1 MNVRNNLLA
10 ASVRRA
16 LLLGLSSTALIG
28 TVPAF
33 AQDADADESNET
45 TRMETIEVN
54 RTGTRI
60 RSATMET
67 AAPVAVIAAEQ
78 IESSGKLTIGDIL
91 QDTSFMAGAATNV
104 SVNNGGGDGAARVS
118 LRGLGDVRTL
128 LLLNGRRVVLQDV
141 NSMPAA
147 IIDRIDILKEG
158 ASSTYGSDA
167 VGGVV
172 NIITKS
178 DFDGARASI
187 DYGVSDQDDGA
198 RQGGNFTWGGATE
211 RGNVL
216 LNLNYNQ
223 QDAVS
228 AADRDYSRL
237 ALTLYSGEV
246 VVGGSSRTT
255 TGRYAVPRTLAAANG
270 ITCGG
275 TSATV
280 ALTRIDGRPGT
291 AFSDFRCFDNSI
303 DLFNYQAVGNYQ
315 LTPTERA
322 GLFVS
327 SSYDLTDDID
337 LYTQFRTQNTNS
349 NGQIA
354 PLPFDGRPAND
365 NVVLSANSIYNPFGV
380 DIIDSRLRLSRIGNR
395 RYTYATDLKEG
406 TVGARGFFGESSW
419 NWDVNY
425 TWGAYDQTATSTGYL
440 FSAGLVSALGP
451 SFIDAGGVA
460 RCGTPTAII
469 QGCTP
474 VDFFGAPPDP
484 NTPAGQAQLAALAG
498 ISPNATN
505 DTSRR
510 QRVAQGLFSG
520 DLFDLPAGTVAAAV
534 GFDYRQEDF
543 AFAPDALAII
553 NTNNFTCN
561 ISSEACTSP
570 TAGDDSVKELYAE
583 AFIPVLTDVRFA
595 KSLALTV
602 GSRWSDYQDA
612 GSSTNSKLG
621 LEWRPSDH
629 ILVRGTLA
637 EVFRAPNITE
647 RFQGLTA
654 FSASFTDPCNGYTGG
669 NAVACEN
676 VPTDGSF
683 NQTDSQLSAFLRGE
697 PTLQPEE
704 GHVATW
710 GIVYDPQWL
719 EGFSV
724 SVDVWRYQMEKVIAA
739 FGTQNIIDAC
749 FADANS
755 PFCGPEFW
763 QGRDENGEM
772 IRVFD
777 FNANV
782 GEWDTDGV
790 DVGVAYAF
798 DAGNWGNFR
807 ATVDATYINEF
818 NTRTIINGETQTSSS
833 LEGTFLSSANGG
845 LGNYS
850 RLRGFGNLSW
860 NYGNWQAN
868 WRTRY
873 VHGFEV
879 RNADAGIPGV
889 VLERGANTYHNLQV
903 GYDIKAWNTKV
914 QLGVDNLFDKQ
925 PPLLYQNNTLNGNT
939 DERTFDTVGRYFWI
953 NAAVN
958 F

>member
-1 MNVRNNLLA
+1 MKVKNNLLA
-10 ASVRRA
+10 ASVRHA
-16 LLLGLSSTALIG
+16 LLLGLSGTAL
-28 TVPAF
+28 VALPAF
-33 AQDADADESNET
+33 AQDAEGDDAKET

-60 RSATMET
+60 RSAAMET
-67 AAPVAVIAAEQ
+67 AAPVSVIGAEQ
-78 IESSGKLTIGDIL
+78 IEKSGKLTIGDIL

-118 LRGLGDVRTL
+118 LRGLGEVRTL

-141 NSMPAA
+141 NAMPAA

-158 ASSTYGSDA
+158 ASAVYGSDA

-172 NIITKS
+172 NIVTKS
-178 DFDGARASI
+178 DFDGAKVSV
-187 DYGVSDQDDGA
+187 DYGISDQDDGQ
-198 RQGGNFTWGGATE
+198 RVGGNFTWGGATE
-211 RGNVL
+211 RGNVM

-228 AADRDYSRL
+228 AADRDFSRL

-255 TGRYAVPRTLAAANG
+255 TGRYAVPRALAVSNG

-291 AFSDFRCFDNSI
+291 SFSDFRCFNNAT
-303 DLFNYQAVGNYQ
+303 DLFNYQAVGNYE

-322 GLFVS
+322 GLFVTS
-327 SSYDLTDDID
+327 NYNLTDSIG
-337 LYTQFRTQNTNS
+337 LYTQFRTQSTSS

-354 PLPFDGRPAND
+354 PLPFDGRASND
-365 NVVLSANSIYNPFGV
+365 NVVLSANSIYNPFGT
-380 DIIDSRLRLSRIGNR
+380 DITDGRLRLSRIGNR
-395 RYTYATDLKEG
+395 RYSYSTDLKEA
-406 TVGARGFFGESSW
+406 TLGARGFFGESSW
-419 NWDVNY
+419 SWDVNY
-425 TWGAYDQTATSTGYL
+425 TWGKYDQTLLSTGYL
-440 FSAGLVSALGP
+440 FSAGLQAALGP
-451 SFIDAGGVA
+451 SFIDAGGAA
-460 RCGTPTAII
+460 RCGVPGAII
-469 QGCTP
+469 AGCTP

-484 NTPAGQAQLAALAG
+484 STPAGQAQLEALAG

-510 QRVAQGLFSG
+510 LRTFSGAFAG
-520 DLFDLPAGTVAAAV
+520 DLFELPAGAVAAAV

-543 AFAPDALAII
+543 AFDPDALAVI
-553 NTNNFTCN
+553 NTDNFTCN
-561 ISSEACTSP
+561 ISSEACTDF

-583 AFIPVLTDVRFA
+583 AYVPLLTDASFA

-602 GSRWSDYQDA
+602 GTRWSDYQDA
-612 GSSTNSKLG
+612 GSTTNSKLG
-621 LEWRPSDH
+621 LEWRPTDG

-647 RFQGLTA
+647 RFQGLSA

-683 NQTDSQLSAFLRGE
+683 NQTDSQVSAFLQGNSA
-697 PTLQPEE
+697 LKPEE

-710 GIVYDPQWL
+710 GVVYDPEWL
-719 EGFSV
+719 EGFST
-724 SVDVWRYQMEKVIAA
+724 SVDVWRYQMKKVIAA
-739 FGTQNIIDAC
+739 FGTQNILDAC
-749 FADANS
+749 FVDPNS
-755 PFCGPEFW
+755 PFCGPDFW
-763 QGRDENGEM
+763 DGRDENGEI

-782 GEWDTDGV
+782 GEWDTNGFDFGA
-790 DVGVAYAF
+790 AYAF
-798 DAGNWGNFR
+798 ETGIGNFR
-807 ATVDATYINEF
+807 STLDMTYVNEF
-818 NTRTIINGETQTSSS
+818 NTRNVVNGVAGPRSS

-850 RLRGFGNLSW
+850 RWRGFATMGWNL
-860 NYGNWQAN
+860 GAWQAN

-889 VLERGANTYHNLQV
+889 VLERGATTYHNLQV
-903 GYDIKAWNTKV
+903 GYNLEAWNTKF
-914 QLGVDNLFDKQ
+914 QLGIDNLFDKQ
-925 PPLLYQNNTLNGNT
+925 PPILYQNNTLNGNT
-939 DERTFDTVGRYFWI
+939 DERTFDTVGRYFWV
-953 NAAVN
+953 NAAVE

>member
-1 MNVRNNLLA
+1 MNVKNNLLA

-16 LLLGLSSTALIG
+16 LLLGLSSTALVG
-28 TVPAF
+28 APAF
-33 AQDADADESNET
+33 AQDADAEGADQES

-60 RSATMET
+60 RSAAMET
-67 AAPVAVIAAEQ
+67 ASPVSVIGAEQ
-78 IESSGKLTIGDIL
+78 IEKSGKLTIGDIL

-104 SVNNGGGDGAARVS
+104 AVNNGGGDGAARVS
-118 LRGLGDVRTL
+118 LRGLGEVRTL
-128 LLLNGRRVVLQDV
+128 LLLNGRRIVLQDV

-158 ASSTYGSDA
+158 ASAVYGSDA

-172 NIITKS
+172 NIITKT
-178 DFDGARASI
+178 DFDGARVSV
-187 DYGVSDQDDGA
+187 DYGISDQDDGQ
-198 RQGGNFTWGGATE
+198 REGGNFTWGGATE
-211 RGNVL
+211 KGNVL
-216 LNLNYNQ
+216 VNLNYNKQ
-223 QDAVS
+223 EAVS

-255 TGRYAVPRTLAAANG
+255 TGRYAVPRALAAQNG
-270 ITCGG
+270 INCPG

-280 ALTRIDGRPGT
+280 ALTRIDGRAGT
-291 AFSDFRCFDNSI
+291 SFGDFRCFSNAT

-315 LTPTERA
+315 LTPSERA

-327 SSYDLTDDID
+327 SSYKLTDSID

-365 NVVLSANSIYNPFGV
+365 NVVLSADSIYNPFGV
-380 DIIDSRLRLSRIGNR
+380 DIFDSRLRLSRIGNR
-395 RYTYATDLKEG
+395 RYTFATDMKEG
-406 TVGARGFFGESSW
+406 TLGARGFFGESTWS
-419 NWDVNY
+419 WDVNY
-425 TWGAYDQTATSTGYL
+425 TWGGYDQTATSTGYL
-440 FSAGLVSALGP
+440 FSAGLITALGP
-451 SFIDAGGVA
+451 SFVDAGGVA
-460 RCGTPTAII
+460 RCGAPGAII

-474 VDFFGAPPDP
+474 VDFFGAAPDP

-498 ISPNATN
+498 ISPDATN

-510 QRVAQGLFSG
+510 LRVAEGAFSG
-520 DLFDLPAGTVAAAV
+520 DLFELPAGNVAAAV
-534 GFDYRQEDF
+534 GFNYRQEDF
-543 AFAPDALAII
+543 SFSPDALAII
-553 NTNNFTCN
+553 NSNNYTCN
-561 ISSEACTSP
+561 ISSEACTSA

-583 AFIPVLTDVRFA
+583 AYIPVLTDVNFA
-595 KSLALTV
+595 KSLAFTV
-602 GSRWSDYQDA
+602 GTRWSDYQDA
-612 GSSTNSKLG
+612 GSTTNSKLG
-621 LEWRPSDH
+621 LEWRPVDN

-637 EVFRAPNITE
+637 EVFRAPNIVE
-647 RFQGLTA
+647 RFQGLTS

-669 NAVACEN
+669 NSVACQN

-697 PTLQPEE
+697 PSLEPEE

-719 EGFSV
+719 EGFST
-724 SVDVWRYQMEKVIAA
+724 SVDVWRYQMKKVISA
-739 FGTQNIIDAC
+739 FGTQNILDAC
-749 FADANS
+749 FANAAS
-755 PFCGPEFW
+755 PFCGAQYW
-763 QGRDENGEM
+763 GGRDENGEL

-782 GEWDTDGV
+782 GEWDTDGI
-790 DVGVAYAF
+790 DLGVAYAF
-798 DAGNWGNFR
+798 DTGSWGNFR

-818 NTRTIINGETQTSSS
+818 NTRNVVDGTSQS

-850 RLRGFGNLSW
+850 RLRGFGNLAW
-860 NYGNWQAN
+860 NFGNWQAN

-903 GYDIKAWNTKV
+903 GYNIESWNTKL
-914 QLGVDNLFDKQ
+914 QLGIDNVFDKQ

-939 DERTFDTVGRYFWI
+939 DERTFDTVGRYFWF
-953 NAAVN
+953 NAAVD